1 MLGVYWIDHSLYCAK
16 LRLGLRAKGLEFEHL
31 APPGGVGSPENLS
44 IVPSGNLPALVDGDL
59 VLTDSEAIL
68 EYLEEKHPE
77 PALLPAGLQA
87 RAKTRELA
95 RFHDTR
101 LEPALRRFFPL
112 VAPANRDVDAVV
124 RAGAE
129 CAKRLKALDVMLH
142 DHPPPTGRLSMG
154 DLGLIVSLAW
164 LDMLQ
169 DHGVFDLKWP
179 ENVRTYWEGRLV
191 LPVVAEEMTFYRPFM
206 THWISTKTEQ

>member
-16 LRLGLRAKGLEFEHL
+16 LRLGLRAKGLAFEHL
-31 APPGGVGSPENLS
+31 APPGGVGSPEYLR
-44 IVPSGNLPALVDGDL
+44 IVPSGNLPALVDRDL

-77 PALLPAGLQA
+77 PALLPEGLNA

-112 VAPANRDVDAVV
+112 VAPGNRDADAVA
-124 RAGAE
+124 RARTE
-129 CAKRLKALDVMLH
+129 CAKRLGALSVMLR
-142 DHPPPTGRLSMG
+142 DHPPPTDRVSMG

-164 LDMLQ
+164 LDLLQ
-169 DHGVFDLKWP
+169 ENGVFDLNWP
-179 ENVRTYWEGRLV
+179 SNVRSYWEGRLA
-191 LPVVAEEMTFYRPFM
+191 LPVVAEEMAFYRPFM
-206 THWISTKTEQ
+206 THWITAKSAQ